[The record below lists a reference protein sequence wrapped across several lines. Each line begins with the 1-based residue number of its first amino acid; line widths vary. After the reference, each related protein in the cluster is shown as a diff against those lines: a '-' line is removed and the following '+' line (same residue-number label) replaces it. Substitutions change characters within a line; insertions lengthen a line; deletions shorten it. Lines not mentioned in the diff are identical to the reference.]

1 MAKKATL
8 DVLDIQVDEI
18 AAAKQQEDTIAL
30 DKEAGAPAGQQAPR
44 RLSVLLKGLLF
55 RPMVWMPLLGLLVL
69 VPIVLLVVSF
79 QEGVEKSR
87 EVSKAP
93 SPKVQAPTPGEFV
106 VLAGFVV
113 DLKDDRGA
121 AKVVFCDAVLNLEK
135 SEKTVA
141 DRNWADGRN
150 LIYMKLKTKKAHELL
165 SLEDRKR
172 LKIELRDDLNGLL
185 GASLIKSVYFTRFE
199 IF

>member
-18 AAAKQQEDTIAL
+18 AAEKQQEDTLAL
-30 DKEAGAPAGQQAPR
+30 DKEAEAPAGQQAPR
-44 RLSVLLKGLLF
+44 RLFVLLKRLLF

-69 VPIVLLVVSF
+69 VPLVIMVVSF
-79 QEGVEKSR
+79 HDGSEKSR

-106 VLAGFVV
+106 VLAGFVI

-150 LIYMKLKTKKAHELL
+150 LIYMKLKKKKPHELL
-165 SLEDRKR
+165 SPEDRNR

-185 GASLIKSVYFTRFE
+185 GANLIKSVYFTRFE